1 MCFGLSFSPNSFSY
15 RGSDFKL
22 VGEGSQIL
30 WIGCGGG
37 GLSHRVSLEALCG
50 MCTGVRV
57 RRCKTGLSHRVSL
70 EVLRGFADVRPGC
83 HRVPLE
89 VLCGMCRGQGSQM

>member
-1 MCFGLSFSPNSFSY
+1 MGSLFPQIALAIGVLTSSWWVRVRRFCGL
-15 RGSDFKL
+15 
-22 VGEGSQIL
+22 VA
-30 WIGCGGG
+30 GGG
-37 GLSHRVSLEALCG
+37 RLSHRVSLEALCG

-57 RRCKTGLSHRVSL
+57 RRCKTGLSHNRVSL